1 MIKRTGLALLLMLA
15 AIGAEAQNGEK
26 VTLNILSYDGYTPE
40 QTNRE
45 FAVLVKKEF
54 NVDLTINVTAISNEK
69 QLFDLVR
76 TGKADVFTPGMDLIY
91 DERFDYI
98 GKKLVAPLNLE
109 HIPNY
114 KNLLPANYRPAY
126 LTHGDSV
133 YGTPI
138 AGGGYWIAYRKSRF
152 RTPPDSYAVF
162 WQPENRGR
170 YIIGDY
176 SAHQAYLVALAL
188 NIPGDDIFNF
198 KKLFSD
204 TVFRDK
210 YEYLHQNQKRNWNAT
225 DKASD
230 FKDADLGLA
239 YGFGIRDLWKSDKDW
254 YMAMPKEGQLRW
266 VDNIMINAAAAAD
279 PLKLR
284 VAEAFV
290 NFVLSAAYQ
299 RKVMFEGAGCEP
311 VVRRALDDV
320 DWSKFPGLIHL
331 KGSFGGTR
339 IEYIRP
345 LTQRDRNCFDQ
356 EYRNALEMKPL
367 FVP

>member
-1 MIKRTGLALLLMLA
+1 MKRMGLVLLLMLA
-15 AIGAEAQNGEK
+15 ASGLSAQIAGK

-45 FAVLVKKEF
+45 FAVLAKQEL
-54 NVDLTINVTAISNEK
+54 NVDLTINVTTISNEK

-98 GKKLVAPLNLE
+98 GKKLVVPLNLE

-126 LTHGDSV
+126 LTHDGKV
-133 YGTPI
+133 YGTAI

-152 RTPPDSYAVF
+152 PVPPDSYAVF
-162 WQPENRGR
+162 WQPENKGR

-188 NIPGDDIFNF
+188 KFKGTDMFNF
-198 KKLFSD
+198 EKLFRD
-204 TVFRDK
+204 REFREK
-210 YEYLHQNQKRNWNAT
+210 YTYLHQNQKRNWNAT
-225 DKASD
+225 DQAAD
-230 FKDADLGLA
+230 FTDADLGLA
-239 YGFGIRDLWKSDKDW
+239 YGFGIRELWKSDSDW
-254 YMAMPKEGQLRW
+254 HMAMPKEGQLRW
-266 VDNIMINAAAAAD
+266 VDNLMISAAAAAD
-279 PLKLR
+279 PQKLR

-290 NFVLSAAYQ
+290 NFVLSIAYQ

-311 VVRRALDDV
+311 VVRGALDDV
-320 DWSKFPGLIHL
+320 DWSQFPGLVHL
-331 KGSFGGTR
+331 KDRFVGTR

-345 LTQRDRNCFDQ
+345 LTQRDRNRFEQ
-356 EYRNALEMKPL
+356 AYRNALENKPL